1 MNYLAHLFL
10 SGESTSILVGNF
22 IGDSVR
28 RKQFSTLDPAIQR
41 GILLHRAIDRF
52 TDAHPVVRRSKQRA
66 QAVTGRYASV
76 VIDVFYDHFLA
87 RDWPCYHPMPLP
99 EYAQSVYTILAGWLK
114 EFPDRSRRF
123 YCYMVAHNVLE
134 SYGSIDGITTVLE
147 QMAKRAKF
155 ESNME
160 LAGNELVRGYRYYES
175 EFREFMPELQ
185 YYNKQALAALT
196 ETS

>member
-10 SGESTSILVGNF
+10 SGESASILVGNF

-28 RKQFSTLDPAIQR
+28 GNQFSTLDPAIQR

-52 TDAHPVVRRSKQRA
+52 TDTHPVVRRSKQRA

-76 VIDVFYDHFLA
+76 VIDIFYDHFLA
-87 RDWPCYHPMPLP
+87 RDWAYHHPMPLP
-99 EYAQSVYTILAGWLK
+99 EYARSVYTILEGWLK
-114 EFPDRSRRF
+114 DFPDRSRQF
-123 YCYMVAHNVLE
+123 YCYMVAHNILE
-134 SYGSIDGITTVLE
+134 SYDSIDSITTVFE
-147 QMAKRAKF
+147 QMAKRARF
-155 ESNME
+155 ASNME

-185 YYNKQALAALT
+185 YYNKQVLAALT
-196 ETS
+196 EAS

>member
-1 MNYLAHLFL
+1 MNYLAHLLL

-28 RKQFSTLDPAIQR
+28 GNQFSTLDPAIQR
-41 GILLHRAIDRF
+41 GIFLHRAIDRF

-66 QAVTGRYASV
+66 QTVTGRYASV
-76 VIDVFYDHFLA
+76 MIDVFYDHFLA
-87 RDWPCYHPMPLP
+87 RDWPCHHAMPRP
-99 EYAQSVYTILAGWLK
+99 EYARSVYTILAGWLK

-123 YCYMVAHNVLE
+123 YRYMVAHNILQ

-147 QMAKRAKF
+147 QMDKRAKF

-175 EFREFMPELQ
+175 KSREFLPELQ
-185 YYNKQALAALT
+185 YYNKQVLAALT
-196 ETS
+196 ETK

>member
-28 RKQFSTLDPAIQR
+28 GNQFSTLDPSIQR

-52 TDAHPVVRRSKQRA
+52 TDAHPVVRKSKQRA

-87 RDWPCYHPMPLP
+87 RDWSYYHAMPLP
-99 EYAQSVYTILAGWLK
+99 EYAQSVYTILAGWLN
-114 EFPDRSRRF
+114 EFPDRSRHF
-123 YCYMVAHNVLE
+123 YSYMVTHNILE
-134 SYGSIDGITTVLE
+134 SYGSIDGITTVLQ

-155 ESNME
+155 QSNME
-160 LAGNELVRGYRYYES
+160 LAGDELVRGYRSYES

-185 YYNKQALAALT
+185 YHNNQALAVLT
-196 ETS
+196 ETD

>member
-28 RKQFSTLDPAIQR
+28 GNQFSTLDPAIQR
-41 GILLHRAIDRF
+41 GIVLHRAIDRF

-66 QAVTGRYASV
+66 QAVIGRYASV

-87 RDWPCYHPMPLP
+87 RDWVCHHTTPLP
-99 EYAQSVYTILAGWLK
+99 EYARSIYTTLASRLR
-114 EFPDRSRRF
+114 EFPDRSQRF
-123 YCYMVAHNVLE
+123 YCYMVVHNILE
-134 SYGSIDGITTVLE
+134 SYGSIDEITTVLT
-147 QMAKRAKF
+147 QMAKRTRF

-185 YYNKQALAALT
+185 YYSKQALATLT
-196 ETS
+196 RTS

>member
-22 IGDSVR
+22 IGDTVR
-28 RKQFSTLDPAIQR
+28 GNQFSTLDPAIQR

-52 TDAHPVVRRSKQRA
+52 TDAHPVVRRSQQRA
-66 QAVTGRYASV
+66 QAVTGRYAGV
-76 VIDVFYDHFLA
+76 VIDMFYDHFLA
-87 RDWPCYHPMPLP
+87 RDWAYHHAIPLP
-99 EYAQSVYTILAGWLK
+99 EYAQSVYETLAGWLK

-123 YCYMVAHNVLE
+123 YSYMVTHNILE

-155 ESNME
+155 QSNME
-160 LAGNELVRGYRYYES
+160 LAGNELIRGYEYYKS

-185 YYNKQALAALT
+185 YYSKQLLVDLT
-196 ETS
+196 KSS

>member
-10 SGESTSILVGNF
+10 SGKSTSILVGNF

-28 RKQFSTLDPAIQR
+28 GNQFSTFDPAIQQ

-52 TDAHPVVRRSKQRA
+52 TDTHPVVCRSKHRA
-66 QAVTGRYASV
+66 EGVTGRYASV

-87 RDWPCYHPMPLP
+87 RDWAHHHPMPLP
-99 EYAQSVYTILAGWLK
+99 QYAQSVYTILGGWLG

-123 YCYMVAHNVLE
+123 YSYMVTHNVLE
-134 SYGSIDGITTVLE
+134 SYSSIDGITIVLE

-160 LAGNELVRGYRYYES
+160 LAGNELVRDYRYYES
-175 EFREFMPELQ
+175 EFREFLPELQ
-185 YYNKQALAALT
+185 HYNKQAIAALT
-196 ETS
+196 EIK